1 MTHLWIFLTKKHLW
15 IFLTKK
21 PRTFLTTRAR
31 SAKKKVLK
39 MSTLTLILFIVYKI
53 LLLNSDNQIRED
65 GS

>member
-1 MTHLWIFLTKKHLW
+1 MT
-15 IFLTKK
+15 
-21 PRTFLTTRAR
+21 
-31 SAKKKVLK
+31 KKKVLK